1 MPLNVLAIESSAHTF
16 GMAVARRGASRQKGQ
31 AGKIEVL
38 SNCTAKYP
46 SLKEG
51 YIPRK
56 LAESHAKNMRGLL
69 EETVSKA
76 KVKFSDIDFVA
87 YTRGPGMGHCLSVG
101 ADAARALGS
110 ALGVPV
116 IGVNHALAHAE
127 IVRYLSGAK
136 DPLVVY
142 VSGGNTQILCIEGG
156 RYHVLGETQDMG
168 IGNFLDMLGRSLNLT
183 PPDAVGVLKL
193 AAQPDCKY
201 IKMPYVVKGMSVSY
215 SGMLTFAQ
223 KMAKAG
229 GASQKDLCYS
239 AQETAFSALCEATE
253 RALLLKHKKEI
264 VLCGGNARNRRL
276 SQMLGLVAS
285 ENGARLCIA
294 ADEYLGDN
302 AAMIALTALLM
313 AGKAAPKKDADLG
326 VVQDLRMDSEP
337 VSWIKEK

>member
-1 MPLNVLAIESSAHTF
+1 MS
-16 GMAVARRGASRQKGQ
+16 VATRK

-51 YIPRK
+51 YVPRK
-56 LAESHAKNMRGLL
+56 LAESHARNIRALL

-76 KVKFSDIDFVA
+76 KINFSDLDFVA

-101 ADAARALGS
+101 SDAAKALGS
-110 ALGVPV
+110 ALGIPV

-127 IVRYLSGAK
+127 IVRYLSKAN

-142 VSGGNTQILCIEGG
+142 VSGGNTQILCIENG
-156 RYHVLGETQDMG
+156 RYRVLGETLDMG
-168 IGNFLDMLGRSLNLT
+168 IGNFLDMLGRSLNLN

-193 AAQPDCKY
+193 AALPGCNY
-201 IKMPYVVKGMSVSY
+201 VPMPYVVKGMSVSY
-215 SGMLTFAQ
+215 SGMLTYCQ
-223 KMAKAG
+223 KMAQSG
-229 GASQKDLCYS
+229 GASAKDICYS
-239 AQETAFSALCEATE
+239 AQETAFAALCEATE
-253 RALLLKHKKEI
+253 RALLLKRKKEI

-285 ENGARLCIA
+285 ENDARLCIA

-302 AAMIALTALLM
+302 AAMIALTAMLM
-313 AGKAAPKKDADLG
+313 AGKSAPKKSANLG

-337 VSWIKEK
+337 VSWIRKSELEKK

>member
-1 MPLNVLAIESSAHTF
+1 MPLNVLAIESSAHTY
-16 GMAVARRGASRQKGQ
+16 GMSVATRN
-31 AGKIEVL
+31 AGKVEIL

-51 YIPRK
+51 YVPRK
-56 LAESHAKNMRGLL
+56 LAESHARNTRPLL

-76 KVKFSDIDFVA
+76 GIGYSDLDFVA
-87 YTRGPGMGHCLSVG
+87 FTHGPGMGHCLSVG
-101 ADAARALGS
+101 ADAAKALGA
-110 ALGVPV
+110 ALSVPV

-127 IVRYLSGAK
+127 VVRYISGAK
-136 DPLVVY
+136 DPLTVY
-142 VSGGNTQILCIEGG
+142 VSGGNTQILCIEDG

-193 AAQPDCKY
+193 AAQPDCNY
-201 IKMPYVVKGMSVSY
+201 FKMPYVVKGMSVSY

-223 KMAKAG
+223 KLAQSKNASAK
-229 GASQKDLCYS
+229 DICYS
-239 AQETAFSALCEATE
+239 GQETAFAALCEATE
-253 RALLLKHKKEI
+253 RALLLKRKKEI

-276 SQMLGLVAS
+276 SQMLGFVAS

-313 AGKAAPKKDADLG
+313 AGPSAPKKDANLG

-337 VSWIKEK
+337 VYWIKRKSKIGNK

>member
-1 MPLNVLAIESSAHTF
+1 MSLNVLAIESSAHTL
-16 GMAVARRGASRQKGQ
+16 GMSVARQSG
-31 AGKIEVL
+31 GKIEIL
-38 SNCTAKYP
+38 SNCSAKYP

-56 LAESHAKNMRGLL
+56 LAEFHAKNTRALL

-76 KVKFSDIDFVA
+76 GIKFSDLDFVA

-101 ADAARALGS
+101 ADIARALGS
-110 ALGVPV
+110 ALSVPA

-136 DPLVVY
+136 DPIVVY
-142 VSGGNTQILCIEGG
+142 VSGGNTQILCLEAG
-156 RYHVLGETQDMG
+156 RYHVLGETLDMG
-168 IGNFLDMLGRSLNLT
+168 IGNFLDMLGRSLSLS

-201 IKMPYVVKGMSVSY
+201 VPMPYVVKGMSVSY
-215 SGMLTFAQ
+215 SGMLTYAQ
-223 KMAKAG
+223 KMARAG
-229 GASQKDLCYS
+229 AARKQDICYS
-239 AQETAFSALCEATE
+239 AQETAFAALCEATE
-253 RALLLKHKKEI
+253 RALLLKQKKEI
-264 VLCGGNARNRRL
+264 VLCGGNGRNRRL

-285 ENGARLCIA
+285 ENGARLCLA

-313 AGKAAPKKDADLG
+313 AGKDAPKKDADLG

-337 VSWIKEK
+337 VYWIRKK

>member
-1 MPLNVLAIESSAHTF
+1 MSLNVLAIESSAHTL
-16 GMAVARRGASRQKGQ
+16 GMSVARTSG
-31 AGKIEVL
+31 GKIEIL

-56 LAESHAKNMRGLL
+56 LAESHAKNMRSLL
-69 EETVSKA
+69 EETISKSGLA
-76 KVKFSDIDFVA
+76 FSDLGFVA

-110 ALGVPV
+110 ALGIPV

-127 IVRYLSGAK
+127 IVRYLSAAL

-142 VSGGNTQILCIEGG
+142 VSGGNTQILCIENG
-156 RYHVLGETQDMG
+156 RYRVLGETLDMG
-168 IGNFLDMLGRSLNLT
+168 IGNFLDMLGRSLNLS

-201 IKMPYVVKGMSVSY
+201 VQMPYVVKGMSVSY

-229 GASQKDLCYS
+229 NASAKDICYS
-239 AQETAFSALCEATE
+239 AQETAFAALCESTE
-253 RALLLKHKKEI
+253 RALLLKCKKEI

-285 ENGARLCIA
+285 ENDARLCIA

-313 AGKAAPKKDADLG
+313 AGKSAPKKDSNLG

-337 VSWIKEK
+337 VYWIRKK